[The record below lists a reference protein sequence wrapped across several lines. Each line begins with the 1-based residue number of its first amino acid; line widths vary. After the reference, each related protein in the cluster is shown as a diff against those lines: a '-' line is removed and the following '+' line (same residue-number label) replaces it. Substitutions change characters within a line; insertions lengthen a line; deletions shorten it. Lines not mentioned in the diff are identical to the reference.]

1 MTGPTRRSGLLSVAL
16 LATLAACE
24 RGEGSDIGPRLPR
37 LPDASMKVLLL
48 DDANRGVVSATVSV
62 VGEQATALTGRNGRG
77 DFLAAPR
84 GGLLFDVD
92 PTWAAADHG
101 DTLGGYRVALD
112 VVGTDVPMA
121 LHVPDLPDGASA
133 LVDVGEQVA
142 ATALTTASGNV
153 LTVPFGTSVGV
164 DGAASEVRLSLG
176 ELSPQHLPGDLP
188 LGGVESRLYG
198 RGFYIGPIDA
208 TFSPGVDL
216 DVEDDLQIT
225 GASPNAQLFRLDH
238 LTGEWSSLVPPV
250 FASATSGRLQLTGA
264 VTRGGLYAFG
274 VDVPARAVR
283 GRVVDAD
290 GRAVFEAM
298 VTIDQRRT
306 RTGGNGEFL
315 LDRVPATFG
324 DGTPRDAVLE
334 VYAGAT
340 WLPVV
345 AVGTA
350 PYSTEPP
357 DVLDDVELDTVRA
370 GNVRVQQ
377 VVRARADL
385 FQPARLSSLRGA
397 VALKAVGDENG
408 QVVFEDVPA
417 GWFGFQ
423 EGRRRSFR
431 QAYYGQQV
439 SFLDNGD
446 RWLDTYQFL
455 FNRTWFRGSSSSRAY
470 VSDALG
476 GGPVDFAALVQGAVP
491 GQGYL
496 GVTRESGQLFAD
508 RAFDLRA
515 TATVFTERDG
525 HSITHGFTVARPN
538 SDHLEF
544 PLRRALRR
552 PLGRFARH
560 GYLTGEVADV
570 TPGAGYETRVT
581 RRITRQELWDG
592 VFDGAEA
599 AAFPVDLE
607 ISDAQTAF
615 QVGVSV
621 AGGNVALVELD
632 DRGGAGP
639 RALQRAAVLADVRA
653 GLVEGA
659 PLALS
664 EPVELEDVAAAPF
677 RLVDA
682 LDGAP
687 SEVDPTALHLSL
699 GQLVPGA
706 CVVDVARDIDGSV
719 VAAGP
724 DLELSLPPLGAD
736 EAWILMLGGQA
747 GDVASGD
754 VATAHA
760 SMVDVAGPDT
770 EGFRFRAFPEL
781 TSPLPLAE
789 VAASGFEVAFSLPT
803 GCVAGELELRS
814 DGPDGLLLWEVL
826 VRPEKDS
833 FAFVELPADAET
845 PLVAGRT
852 YTLTVSA
859 WFGTVDIDTEDTF
872 GDFVAFAQ
880 SIAPVEAGVRQ
891 VTSRSIQITTN

>member
-1 MTGPTRRSGLLSVAL
+1 MTGPTRRSGLLPVAL

-24 RGEGSDIGPRLPR
+24 RGDGSDIGPRLPR

-48 DDANRGVVSATVSV
+48 DDANRGVVSATVSI
-62 VGEQATALTGRNGRG
+62 VGEQAHALTGRNGRG

-84 GGLLFDVD
+84 GRLLFDVD

-112 VVGTDVPMA
+112 VVGADVPMA
-121 LHVPDLPDGASA
+121 LHAPDLPDGASA
-133 LVDVGEQVA
+133 LVEVGEQVA
-142 ATALTTASGNV
+142 ATALTTATGNV
-153 LTVPFGTSVGV
+153 LTVPLGTSIGI

-188 LGGVESRLYG
+188 LGGVGARLYG

-225 GASPNAQLFRLDH
+225 GTSPNAQLFRLDR

-250 FASATSGRLQLTGA
+250 FAVATNGRLQLTGA
-264 VTRGGLYAFG
+264 ITRGGLYAFG
-274 VDVPARAVR
+274 VDVPERAVE

-306 RTGGNGEFL
+306 LTGGNGEFRL
-315 LDRVPATFG
+315 EGVPATFG
-324 DGTPRDAVLE
+324 DGTPRDAVIE

-350 PYSTEPP
+350 PYSTG
-357 DVLDDVELDTVRA
+357 VLDDVELDTVRA

-397 VALKAVGDENG
+397 VALTAVGDENG

-455 FNRTWFRGSSSSRAY
+455 FNRTWFRGSRTSRGY

-476 GGPVDFAALVQGAVP
+476 GGPVEFAALVQGAVP
-491 GQGYL
+491 GEGYL

-508 RAFDLRA
+508 RAFDQRA

-525 HSITHGFTVARPN
+525 RSITHGFTVARPN

-544 PLRRALRR
+544 PLRRVLRQS
-552 PLGRFARH
+552 LGRFARH

-592 VFDGAEA
+592 VFDGEEA
-599 AAFPVDLE
+599 APFPVDLE
-607 ISDAQTAF
+607 ISDVQTAF
-615 QVGVSV
+615 QVGVPV
-621 AGGNVALVELD
+621 AGGNVSLVELD
-632 DRGGAGP
+632 DQGGAGP
-639 RALQRAAVLADVRA
+639 RALQRAAVLAGVRE

-659 PLALS
+659 PLALPA
-664 EPVELEDVAAAPF
+664 PVELAALAAAPF

-682 LDGAP
+682 LDAAP
-687 SEVDPTALHLSL
+687 SDVDPAALQLSL
-699 GQLVPGA
+699 GQLAPGA
-706 CVVDVARDIDGSV
+706 GVVDVARDIDGSV

-724 DLELSLPPLGAD
+724 DLEVSLPPLGAA

-747 GDVASGD
+747 GDVAAGD

-789 VAASGFEVAFSLPT
+789 VAASGFEVAFSLPA

-826 VRPEKDS
+826 VRPEMDS

-859 WFGTVDIDTEDTF
+859 WFGTIDIDTEDTF

-880 SIAPVEAGVRQ
+880 SIAPIEAGVRQ

>member
-1 MTGPTRRSGLLSVAL
+1 MTGPTRRSGLLPVAL

-24 RGEGSDIGPRLPR
+24 RGDGSDIGPRLPR

-48 DDANRGVVSATVSV
+48 DDANRGVVSATVSI
-62 VGEQATALTGRNGRG
+62 VGEQAHALTGRNGRG

-84 GGLLFDVD
+84 GRLLFDVD

-112 VVGTDVPMA
+112 VVGADVPMA
-121 LHVPDLPDGASA
+121 LHVPDLPDGASG
-133 LVDVGEQVA
+133 LVSVGEQVA
-142 ATALTTASGNV
+142 ATALTTSTGNV
-153 LTVPFGTSVGV
+153 LTVPLGTSVGV

-188 LGGVESRLYG
+188 LGGVGARLYG

-225 GASPNAQLFRLDH
+225 GTSPNAQLFRLDR

-250 FASATSGRLQLTGA
+250 FAVATNDRLQLTGA
-264 VTRGGLYAFG
+264 ITRGGLYAFG
-274 VDVPARAVR
+274 VDVPERAVE

-306 RTGGNGEFL
+306 LTGGNGEFRL
-315 LDRVPATFG
+315 EGVPATFG

-350 PYSTEPP
+350 PYSTG
-357 DVLDDVELDTVRA
+357 VLDDVELDTVRA

-397 VALKAVGDENG
+397 VALTAVGDENG

-455 FNRTWFRGSSSSRAY
+455 FNRTWFRGSRTSRGY

-476 GGPVDFAALVQGAVP
+476 GGPVEFAALVQGAVP
-491 GQGYL
+491 GEGYL

-508 RAFDLRA
+508 RAFDQRA

-525 HSITHGFTVARPN
+525 RSITHGFTVARPN

-544 PLRRALRR
+544 PLRRVLRQS
-552 PLGRFARH
+552 LGRFARH

-592 VFDGAEA
+592 VFDGEEA
-599 AAFPVDLE
+599 APFPVDLE

-615 QVGVSV
+615 QVGVPV
-621 AGGNVALVELD
+621 AGGNVSLVELD
-632 DRGGAGP
+632 DQGGAGP
-639 RALQRAAVLADVRA
+639 RALQRAAVLAGVRE

-659 PLALS
+659 PLALPA
-664 EPVELEDVAAAPF
+664 PVELAALAAAPF

-682 LDGAP
+682 LDAAP
-687 SEVDPTALHLSL
+687 SDVNPAALQLSL
-699 GQLVPGA
+699 GQLAPGA
-706 CVVDVARDIDGSV
+706 GVVDVARDIDGSV

-724 DLELSLPPLGAD
+724 DLEVSLPPLGAA

-747 GDVASGD
+747 GDVAAGD

-789 VAASGFEVAFSLPT
+789 VAASGFEVAFSLPA

-826 VRPEKDS
+826 VRPEMDS

-859 WFGTVDIDTEDTF
+859 WFGTIDIDTEDTF

-880 SIAPVEAGVRQ
+880 SIAPIEAGVRQ